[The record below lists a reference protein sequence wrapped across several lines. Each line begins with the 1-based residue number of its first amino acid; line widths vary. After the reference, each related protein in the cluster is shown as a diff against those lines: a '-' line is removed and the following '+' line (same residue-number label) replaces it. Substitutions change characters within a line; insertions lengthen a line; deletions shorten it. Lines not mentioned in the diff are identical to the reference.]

1 MNENFL
7 LQLLQEINYENI
19 RYGTCDL
26 KLTFHDG
33 RVQYYEIM
41 TCKRKNILPAKK
53 EGVQV
58 WER

>member
-7 LQLLQEINYENI
+7 LQLLQEINYEKI

-33 RVQYYEIM
+33 KIQYYEILI
-41 TCKRKNILPAKK
+41 CKRKNILPAKK

-58 WER
+58 WEK